1 MMFSAQGAPA
11 VRAAIAAAAR
21 QLGREDPSAL
31 ARDLLEVDV
40 DALDEWFGVA
50 AKVQVQLW
58 QGAGRLSDSLPL
70 LTAGWS
76 SPAPRL
82 RVTDQRDAGRSSRDI
97 IGPQVD
103 AADRAAAILRQGR
116 LLADGALSQADSGVF
131 GLGWDSSTELLTWA
145 ADNDQLAA
153 VSAIVGGLVDRL
165 DELRERS
172 SDALR
177 ELATSLHHDPR
188 DPVELLTRGTVAPG
202 GAPGQG
208 GQPPTAGADAPGFDS
223 SVDQHNR
230 TQLEADLR
238 SADAPTA
245 AMAIG
250 VMAAL
255 EKARTEGG
263 AAQLLVYESANSSSQ
278 GRAAIGLGDIT
289 SADNIAVMAPGI
301 SNSPFDMAG
310 GIDGAMALR
319 AAAAEQSPGDSTAVV
334 AWYGYDIP
342 LSAVSGVPM
351 GPVTTAVNAAASLS
365 DSNARAGGALLVN
378 DLAQMR
384 QWAPSSTR
392 FVGIGF
398 SMGSTTISA
407 AAALGAGFD
416 DVVLMGS
423 PGAST
428 MVRSADDYPGMSPDH
443 AFVTAFDQDP
453 VTSDGVDLLAAL
465 ARGLVPPP
473 LGPYGPDPA
482 DADFGAQVIDVES
495 NAPDV
500 AVSLPGLGGL
510 LSAGLANTVFDT
522 AAHHS
527 EMNYLS
533 GPSLQALADI
543 TVGRY
548 SEVPIKPG
556 R

>member
-1 MMFSAQGAPA
+1 MTLSTRGVSA
-11 VRAAIAAAAR
+11 VRTAIAAAAR
-21 QLGREDPSAL
+21 QLGREDPATL

-40 DALDEWFGVA
+40 DALDEWFGLA
-50 AKVQVQLW
+50 ARVQVQLW
-58 QGAGRLSDSLPL
+58 QGAGRLTDCLPL
-70 LTAGWS
+70 LSAGWS
-76 SPAPRL
+76 SPAPRG
-82 RVTDQRDAGRSSRDI
+82 RITDQRDAGRSSRDI

-103 AADRAAAILRQGR
+103 AADRAVAILRQGR
-116 LLADGALSQADSGVF
+116 LLADGALSQADSAVYGV
-131 GLGWDSSTELLTWA
+131 GWDATEELLTWA
-145 ADNDQLAA
+145 ADNDQLAG

-165 DELRERS
+165 GELRDRS
-172 SDALR
+172 NDALR
-177 ELATSLHHDPR
+177 DLATSLQHDPR

-202 GAPGQG
+202 GAPGLG
-208 GQPPTAGADAPGFDS
+208 GRPPTTGADAQGVEA
-223 SVDQHNR
+223 SVDQQNR
-230 TQLEADLR
+230 RQLEADLR

-255 EKARTEGG
+255 EKARTDGG

-301 SNSPFDMAG
+301 SNSPFDMSG

-319 AAAAEQSPGDSTAVV
+319 AAAAQQSPGDSTAVV

-351 GPVTTAVNAAASLS
+351 GPVATAVNTAAILG
-365 DSNARAGGALLVN
+365 DGNARAGGALLVN

-392 FVGIGF
+392 IVGIGF

-428 MVRSADDYPGMSPDH
+428 MVRTADDYPGMSPDH
-443 AFVTAFDQDP
+443 TFVTAFDQDP
-453 VTSDGVDLLAAL
+453 VTSDGVDLLATV
-465 ARGLVPPP
+465 ARGLVPLPRS
-473 LGPYGPDPA
+473 PYGPDPA
-482 DADFGAQVIDVES
+482 DADFHGQVIDVDS

-510 LSAGLANTVFDT
+510 LSAGLANTVIDT
-522 AAHHS
+522 AAHHN

-533 GPSLQALADI
+533 GTSLEALADI